1 MIIGI
6 TGGVGSGKS
15 EVLNILKEDYKADII
30 IADQVAHELMEPGAV
45 SYNGIVE
52 YFGKTILKEDKTIDR
67 GILGEIVFQNPEK
80 LQKLN
85 QITHKNVDKEILNRI
100 EDIQKKNPEGFIVCE
115 AALLVGAEYE
125 SLFQQLWYIFTRENI
140 RFERLK
146 KSRGYSDEKIR
157 QMISSQ
163 KSEEEFKRQ
172 ATHLIDNSGKI
183 EDTRRQIMEILG
195 EPMGFKCLLTHLM
208 YEK

>member
-85 QITHKNVDKEILNRI
+85 QITHKNVDKEILKRI
-100 EDIQKKNPEGFIVCE
+100 